1 MSIIKEVENDDFMHN
16 NEFKNGDKTGN
27 QDVQERKHL
36 PRVGSQRRYRESS
49 PSRDQQNYQGRSPS
63 QDERS
68 NRERS
73 PSQDYRERSPS
84 RDHRNVRE
92 RSPSRDH
99 RSYRERSPNRYHRSN
114 RDLSPSQ
121 DRRSYGER
129 SPSQDKR
136 SYRERSPSQD
146 QRKCQSSYEH
156 SVKSR
161 SEYKFKVPTVRKNSK
176 KVCAFFNAVQG
187 CKNGSNCNFAHDKD
201 LISFKPTHQCPNPK
215 CENTCIGKQCSE
227 CHIYQKL
234 SKSTARRG
242 HVSEKYSSDSKYY
255 PKLEFK
261 QTSYL
266 QKQSSLKLCPQCNKN
281 KCIGLRCRE
290 CHFYA

>member
-1 MSIIKEVENDDFMHN
+1 
-16 NEFKNGDKTGN
+16 
-27 QDVQERKHL
+27 
-36 PRVGSQRRYRESS
+36 
-49 PSRDQQNYQGRSPS
+49 
-63 QDERS
+63 
-68 NRERS
+68 
-73 PSQDYRERSPS
+73 
-84 RDHRNVRE
+84 
-92 RSPSRDH
+92 
-99 RSYRERSPNRYHRSN
+99 
-114 RDLSPSQ
+114 
-121 DRRSYGER
+121 
-129 SPSQDKR
+129 
-136 SYRERSPSQD
+136 
-146 QRKCQSSYEH
+146 
-156 SVKSR
+156 VKSR
-161 SEYKFKVPTVRKNSK
+161 SEYKVPTVRKNSK

-234 SKSTARRG
+234 SKSTAVRG